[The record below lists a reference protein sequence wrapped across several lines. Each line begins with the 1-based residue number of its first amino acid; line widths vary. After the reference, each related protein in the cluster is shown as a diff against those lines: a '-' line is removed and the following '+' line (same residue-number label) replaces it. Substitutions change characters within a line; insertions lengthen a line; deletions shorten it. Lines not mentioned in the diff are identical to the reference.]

1 MAFLLKDEIPKTLDG
16 MDKAWLELHRN
27 KNLSKKLDF
36 YTTSGIQHGKR
47 FGRDIITLAIKLKD
61 SDKFVTIWIKSPEG
75 RSTVEAGFG
84 EIIFTNWPWFIR
96 AMHLAVKQLETN
108 TAWPYKELK
117 YRLYGYAS
125 AAPETSGASSA
136 VVCVAAA
143 GSGGSSAVSGGSSA
157 VSGGSSAV
165 SGGSSAISAVSGGS
179 PAVSGGSG
187 GSEDELSSACGIA

>member
-1 MAFLLKDEIPKTLDG
+1 MAFLLKDEIPKTLEG
-16 MDKAWLELHRN
+16 MHEAWLRLH
-27 KNLSKKLDF
+27 KNRKLSEKLNF
-36 YTTSGIQHGKR
+36 HRTSGIQHGKM
-47 FGRDIITLAIKLKD
+47 FKVDVIKLAIPLKD
-61 SDKFVTIWIKSPEG
+61 SEKFVTIWIKSLEG

-96 AMHLAVKQLETN
+96 AVHLAVKQLETN

-143 GSGGSSAVSGGSSA
+143 GSGGSSAVSGGS
-157 VSGGSSAV
+157 
-165 SGGSSAISAVSGGS
+165 

-187 GSEDELSSACGIA
+187 

>member
-1 MAFLLKDEIPKTLDG
+1 MAFLLKDEIPKTLAG

-36 YTTSGIQHGKR
+36 YTTSGIQHGKG
-47 FGRDIITLAIKLKD
+47 FGVDIITLAIKLKD

-143 GSGGSSAVSGGSSA
+143 G
-157 VSGGSSAV
+157 
-165 SGGSSAISAVSGGS
+165 
-179 PAVSGGSG
+179 
-187 GSEDELSSACGIA
+187 